1 MVQAGKIKQDQ
12 FVEAEDGE
20 TDANGQVTLIFSVDN
35 VAMVFRVTILN
46 QSGLDVIKLEYSH
59 RLKIKCNDWLQAANH
74 CA

>member
-59 RLKIKCNDWLQAANH
+59 RLKIKCND
-74 CA
+74 

>member
-1 MVQAGKIKQDQ
+1 MVQAGKIKQGQ

-59 RLKIKCNDWLQAANH
+59 RLKIKCND
-74 CA
+74 

>member
-1 MVQAGKIKQDQ
+1 MVQAGKIKQHQ
-12 FVEAEDGE
+12 FIEAEDGE

-59 RLKIKCNDWLQAANH
+59 RLKIKCND
-74 CA
+74 